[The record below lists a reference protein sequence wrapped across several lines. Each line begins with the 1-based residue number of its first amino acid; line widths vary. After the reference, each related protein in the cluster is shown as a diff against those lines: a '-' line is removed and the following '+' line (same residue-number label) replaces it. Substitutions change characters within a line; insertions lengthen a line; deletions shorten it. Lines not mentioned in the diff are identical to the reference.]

1 MRKNQLVLIE
11 NLEVDFRLDQR
22 TKDLGRSGIAAA
34 REALRSATEKS
45 QHKPLEQKQ
54 AYDGPLR
61 LQRCRLA
68 AGLRLR
74 LGGQPYGRG
83 ACPWHYTK

>member
-34 REALRSATEKS
+34 REALRSATEKV
-45 QHKPLEQKQ
+45 
-54 AYDGPLR
+54 
-61 LQRCRLA
+61 A
-68 AGLRLR
+68 A
-74 LGGQPYGRG
+74 
-83 ACPWHYTK
+83 